1 MPGFQRRPELPKHAH
16 PGVVLTAAATAV
28 ALVAF
33 AANSILCRL
42 ALAPGAIDAA
52 TFTAVRLVAG
62 AGTLLVVSLATGRAQ
77 RRGAGNWRSGALL
90 FAYAICFSLAYVV
103 LTVATGALILFGAV
117 QITMLLA
124 AIAGGERPQPLQWAG
139 LLVALGGFVYL
150 VWPGLASPSP
160 LGSLLMTT
168 AGVAWGFYTLRGRG
182 SADPIAAT
190 TDNFV
195 RAVPLVLVVGAIMLR
210 GAHATPRGLVLAVLS
225 GALTSGLGYVVW
237 YTALKGLTATRA
249 AGVQLMVPI
258 IAALAG
264 VLFLSESVSLR
275 LAMATAAILGGVAL
289 VLAGREARRS
299 GDPRTG

>member
-1 MPGFQRRPELPKHAH
+1 MSGCGWRPDLPKHAH
-16 PGVVLTAAATAV
+16 PGVVLTSAATAV
-28 ALVAF
+28 ALMAF

-42 ALAPGAIDAA
+42 ALAPGAIDAT

-62 AGTLLVVSLATGRAQ
+62 AGTLLAVSLATGRAK
-77 RRGAGNWRSGALL
+77 RRGAGNWLSGALL
-90 FAYAICFSLAYVV
+90 FAYAICFSLSYIV
-103 LTVATGALILFGAV
+103 LSVGTGVLILFGAV
-117 QITMLLA
+117 QITMLVA

-139 LLVALGGFVYL
+139 LLIALAGFVYL
-150 VWPGLASPSP
+150 VSPGLAAPAP
-160 LGSLLMTT
+160 LGSLLMTA

-182 SADPIAAT
+182 SADPISAT

-195 RAVPLVLVVGAIMLR
+195 RAVPLVLVVAAVMLR

-225 GALTSGLGYVVW
+225 GAVTSGLGYVVW

-249 AGVQLMVPI
+249 AGVQLMVPV

-275 LAMATAAILGGVAL
+275 LAVATAAILGGVAL
-289 VLAGREARRS
+289 VLAGREAS
-299 GDPRTG
+299 PQKVG